1 MGVPGMG
8 VPGMGIPGWDVE
20 VVFLSRGLLVTVEAL

>member
-20 VVFLSRGLLVTVEAL
+20 VVFLSRGWLVTVEAL